1 MDAKQL
7 LKQSE
12 LFRQMNSLELLK
24 VTEIARRE
32 FLAKGETIISEG
44 ENFEVDSSLYI
55 VSSGL
60 VKVVLQFGEGRELV
74 LAILSTPDLFGEL
87 SFMDL
92 SPRSANVV
100 AMDDTELLK
109 LDHDA
114 LLELLDNDHA
124 MALKFYNSMAR
135 ILTAKIR
142 QMNEKVI
149 KDSARFR
156 H

>member
-12 LFRQMNSLELLK
+12 LFRQFNSLELLK

-55 VSSGL
+55 VSTGL

-100 AMDDTELLK
+100 AMDETELLK

-114 LLELLDNDHA
+114 LLELLDNDQA

-135 ILTAKIR
+135 ILTSKIR